1 MPLPPPPVNDKPG
14 SFTWLEWYR
23 QLRNYVSTS
32 GSVPWYIINFA
43 GSNITDIA
51 SRAHNNLQN
60 LQGGASGQMYHLS
73 LAQYNAVL
81 GSTMI
86 SSVSTSTALGDDDKT
101 TLVTVTG
108 LTITLPAASA
118 ARVGFTWSIILTAL
132 GYTTIVVAGSDT
144 IVTADSAT
152 DTSVRV
158 EERGT
163 TLNFRCTSVSTW
175 SIV

>member
-73 LAQYNAVL
+73 LAQYTAVL

-86 SSVSTSTALGDDDKT
+86 STVSTSTALGDDDKT

-118 ARVGFTWSIILTAL
+118 ARVGFTWTIVLTAV
-132 GYTTIVVAGSDT
+132 GYTTIVCAGSDT
-144 IVTADSAT
+144 LVTPDSAT
-152 DTSVRV
+152 DTSVHV

-163 TLNFRCTSVSTW
+163 SLNFRCTSVSTW

>member
-1 MPLPPPPVNDKPG
+1 
-14 SFTWLEWYR
+14 
-23 QLRNYVSTS
+23 
-32 GSVPWYIINFA
+32 
-43 GSNITDIA
+43 
-51 SRAHNNLQN
+51 
-60 LQGGASGQMYHLS
+60 
-73 LAQYNAVL
+73 
-81 GSTMI
+81 MI

-118 ARVGFTWSIILTAL
+118 ARVGFAWSIILTTL
-132 GYTTIVVAGSDT
+132 GYTTIVVAGADT